1 MIYLHVTYTMPKE
14 NRDGYIKELVGEK
27 MSELVKKEYGCHAY
41 DFSIPVARDDQV
53 FLKEIWED
61 DALEG
66 HKNGANIKKM
76 HEIAKKHGVASDIR
90 VLKGAEISL

>member
-14 NRDGYIKELVGEK
+14 NRDSYIRELIGEK
-27 MSELVKKEYGCHAY
+27 MSEMTKKERGCHAY
-41 DFSIPVARDDQV
+41 DFSVPLDRDDQV

-76 HEIAKKHGVASDIR
+76 HEIAKKYGIKSEIK
-90 VLKGAEISL
+90 VLKGTEISL